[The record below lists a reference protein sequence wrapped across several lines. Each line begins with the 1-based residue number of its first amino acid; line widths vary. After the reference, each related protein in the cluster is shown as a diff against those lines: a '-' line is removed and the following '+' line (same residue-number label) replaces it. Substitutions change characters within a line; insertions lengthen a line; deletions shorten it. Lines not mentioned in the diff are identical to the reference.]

1 MAPPDT
7 ARSTQARKERAAIA
21 SIAASAGLALAKGI
35 AAILSGS
42 LALLAEALHGL
53 ADVAATILTWF
64 AVRLSAKPAD
74 DEHPFGHGKAE
85 SVAALIEVGLL
96 VAIAVYTLVEG
107 VSRLIG
113 SNHEVAVFSWI
124 AVGVVGLAIT
134 VDVWRVASLKRIA
147 KETGSHAL
155 EADALHFASDL
166 WSSGAVLVGF
176 AAIAFGFP
184 WGDAIAALVVGGI
197 ILLSAVGLGRRT
209 IDALMDASPP
219 GASDRVRDVVA
230 SLPGVAAV
238 DAVRL
243 RQVGATTHG
252 DVTIGVSRTLS
263 PDRIAA
269 IQADVAAAI
278 CDLLPDHR
286 IHVTAHPRSFGD
298 ETVLERVLLIAAAKR
313 IPVHHVTAQ
322 TIDGRLSVA
331 LDVEVDG
338 RLSLEAAHTI
348 ASRIETAIRETF
360 GSDTEVETHI
370 EPLEPRPLDG
380 VDAPEAIRDAVLAAI
395 RAIGP
400 DHPSIHDVHDV
411 RVRTLATGAD
421 GATVVILHF
430 RAAAKARVDE
440 VHAAADAFE
449 RDLKSRVPELSRVI
463 SHAEPVR

>member
-1 MAPPDT
+1 M
-7 ARSTQARKERAAIA
+7 
-21 SIAASAGLALAKGI
+21 
-35 AAILSGS
+35 
-42 LALLAEALHGL
+42 
-53 ADVAATILTWF
+53 
-64 AVRLSAKPAD
+64 
-74 DEHPFGHGKAE
+74 
-85 SVAALIEVGLL
+85 
-96 VAIAVYTLVEG
+96 
-107 VSRLIG
+107 
-113 SNHEVAVFSWI
+113 
-124 AVGVVGLAIT
+124 
-134 VDVWRVASLKRIA
+134 
-147 KETGSHAL
+147 
-155 EADALHFASDL
+155 
-166 WSSGAVLVGF
+166 
-176 AAIAFGFP
+176 
-184 WGDAIAALVVGGI
+184 
-197 ILLSAVGLGRRT
+197 
-209 IDALMDASPP
+209 
-219 GASDRVRDVVA
+219 
-230 SLPGVAAV
+230 
-238 DAVRL
+238 
-243 RQVGATTHG
+243 
-252 DVTIGVSRTLS
+252 
-263 PDRIAA
+263 
-269 IQADVAAAI
+269 
-278 CDLLPDHR
+278 
-286 IHVTAHPRSFGD
+286 TAHPRSFGD

-463 SHAEPVR
+463 SHAEPFVDALPPRARPI